1 MHGSPNPGDR
11 PSLRQTFIRAQAVS
25 LIATGVDFLFS
36 LIFYHIFE
44 IYYVLATSL
53 GSLTGAVT
61 SFTLGRNWAF
71 LNRHGHIRRQAIRF
85 LLTNAFSL
93 FANTTGVFF
102 FKENF
107 NISFFTSRL
116 IVAIIVG
123 VFFNFSLNRYF
134 VFR

>member
-1 MHGSPNPGDR
+1 MHSYKPVSER
-11 PSLRQTFIRAQAVS
+11 PSLRQTFIRAQLVS
-25 LIATGVDFLFS
+25 LIATGVDFMFS
-36 LIFYHIFE
+36 LIFYHLFD
-44 IYYVLATSL
+44 IYYVFATSL
-53 GSLTGAVT
+53 GSLTGAIT
-61 SFTLGRNWAF
+61 SFILGRNWAF
-71 LNRHGHIRRQAIRF
+71 LNRHGHIRRQAMRF

-107 NISFFTSRL
+107 DISFFTSRL